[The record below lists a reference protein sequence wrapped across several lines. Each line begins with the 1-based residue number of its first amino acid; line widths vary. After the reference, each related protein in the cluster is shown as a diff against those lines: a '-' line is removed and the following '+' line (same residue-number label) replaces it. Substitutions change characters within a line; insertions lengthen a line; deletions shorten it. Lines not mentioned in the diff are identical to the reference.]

1 MSILNTIYNKYIFA
15 CKEYFT
21 LEEERPSIS
30 ASNVIE
36 WKNNISHMLCDIQ
49 AFLDSSIGF
58 NQMTDVPFDAQDAK
72 YPMQKADDS
81 ASINGSVDSSQ
92 KTIFSEIEIDRN
104 MGTFCEITKWT
115 PDLIDNKDSIIVYIT
130 TLVNEYNKEI
140 LVLEEE
146 KVKLSAYIQKF
157 NRFLKQYLNN
167 ELVPQCD
174 ILTGSDREKLCNT
187 NCDSSTGSELRI
199 CCDTLTNETN
209 RRNCCMKITDPDERK
224 KCEDNIDKKSIR
236 IKAAKEVKLLINDK
250 RDLLNVKMCNYI
262 KKYKMIEDIR
272 DAIIHYIDKLNN
284 IWSTNDITK
293 TRVRLNYAGNKMVV
307 EGSKESEREIV

>member
-1 MSILNTIYNKYIFA
+1 MSILNNIYKKYTFA

-30 ASNVIE
+30 ATNVIE
-36 WKNNISHMLCDIQ
+36 WKNNISHMLCEIQ
-49 AFLDSSIGF
+49 VFLDSSIGF
-58 NQMTDVPFDAQDAK
+58 NQMTDVPFDAQDSK
-72 YPMQKADDS
+72 YPMNKNEV
-81 ASINGSVDSSQ
+81 SINGSIDGTQRTV
-92 KTIFSEIEIDRN
+92 FNEIEIDRE

-115 PDLIDNKDSIIVYIT
+115 PDFIEDKDSIIVYIT
-130 TLVNEYNKEI
+130 ALVNEYNKEI
-140 LVLEEE
+140 LVLEGD

-174 ILTGSDREKLCNT
+174 ILSGPDRDTLCNS
-187 NCDSSTGSELRI
+187 NCDSLTGTELI
-199 CCDTLTNETN
+199 LCCDNLTNETD
-209 RRNCCMKITDPDERK
+209 RRNCCMKISDLDERK
-224 KCEDNIDKKSIR
+224 KCEDSIDGKSIR
-236 IKAAKEVKLLINDK
+236 IKAVKEVKLLINDK

-262 KKYKMIEDIR
+262 KKYKKIEDIR
-272 DAIIHYIDKLNN
+272 YAIIHYIDKLNN

-307 EGSKESEREIV
+307 EGSNNYSEGH